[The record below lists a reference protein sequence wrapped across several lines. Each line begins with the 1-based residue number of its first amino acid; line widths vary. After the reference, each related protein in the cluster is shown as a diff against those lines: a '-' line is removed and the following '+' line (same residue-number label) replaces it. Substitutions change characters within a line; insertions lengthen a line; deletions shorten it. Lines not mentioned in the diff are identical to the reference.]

1 MSFRPEPLPPVPDTT
16 AAAVHAAF
24 PKGNLYVDLRTE
36 FGTLYHDQFF
46 TDLYPPEGRPV
57 EVAPWRLALVIVMQ
71 YIEGL
76 TDRQAAD
83 AVRRC
88 IDWKYALSLDLHD
101 PGFDFTLLHDF
112 RERLLA
118 HEAVQRLLDIFL
130 AACKTHGWIKT
141 RGTQRTDSTH
151 VLAAI
156 RRLYYLECVQE
167 ALRSA
172 LNHLSEAD
180 AAWVQQHVPMAW
192 YERYGPRAE
201 VARFPKETSKRDALA
216 LQIGADGYQLLD
228 WLGAE
233 EPAATLRRLPAVE
246 VLRQIWV
253 QHYYRCTVPDLEVL
267 RWRST
272 DEQPPAALLI
282 QSPYDVE
289 ARYSQK
295 RETQWVGY
303 KVHLSETCDVGQP
316 DLITQVSTTPAT
328 TSDFV
333 MAPVIQ
339 EDLAARDLLP
349 GTHLVDSGYVVADVL
364 VSARQQ
370 HIDVVGPPLGSASR
384 QSRDGQG
391 YDLHTFVIDWD
402 AQQAQCPQGHR
413 SVKWTP
419 GQRQT
424 GEAVLRIRFDRATC
438 CACPT
443 RSACTTSPE
452 APRQLTVKP
461 QALHEALQAARQ
473 RQETPEFKAQYAL
486 RAGVESTL
494 SQAVRRFD
502 LRQSRYIGLART
514 HLQQVLTAT
523 AMNIVRV
530 IAWLRGKPLGDK
542 KRPAGHF
549 ARLAPDPLAVGVLA
563 SAGVT

>member
-1 MSFRPEPLPPVPDTT
+1 MSLRPEPLPPIPDST
-16 AAAVHAAF
+16 AAAVRAAF

-36 FGTLYHDQFF
+36 FGTLYHDQLFA
-46 TDLYPPEGRPV
+46 DLYPPEGRPV
-57 EVAPWRLALVIVMQ
+57 EVAPWRLALVMVMQ
-71 YIEGL
+71 FIEGL

-88 IDWKYALSLDLHD
+88 MDWKYALSLDLHD

-118 HEAVQRLLDIFL
+118 HEAVQRLLDTFL
-130 AACKTHGWIKT
+130 AACKTHGWITT
-141 RGTQRTDSTH
+141 RGAQRTDSTH

-167 ALRSA
+167 ALRHA
-172 LNHLSEAD
+172 LNQLSEAD
-180 AAWVQQHVPMAW
+180 AAWVQQHVPLTW
-192 YERYGPRAE
+192 YERYGPRAD
-201 VARFPKETSKRDALA
+201 VGRFPKEASKRDALA

-228 WLGAE
+228 DLGADE
-233 EPAATLRRLPAVE
+233 RVDTLRRLPAVE

-253 QHYYRCTVPDLEVL
+253 QHYYRCTVPGLESL
-267 RWRST
+267 RWRRT

-316 DLITQVSTTPAT
+316 DLITQVSTTRAT

-364 VSARQQ
+364 VSAQQ
-370 HIDVVGPPLGSASR
+370 QQIDVVGPPLGSSSR
-384 QSRDGQG
+384 QQRDGQG
-391 YDLHTFVIDWD
+391 YDLHAFAIDWE
-402 AQQAQCPQGHR
+402 AQQAQCPQGQR

-419 GQRQT
+419 GQSQT
-424 GEAVLRIRFDRATC
+424 GEAVIRIRFARATC
-438 CACPT
+438 RACPT
-443 RSACTTSPE
+443 RQACTSSPE

-461 QALHEALQAARQ
+461 QASHEALQAARQ

-494 SQAVRRFD
+494 SQAVRRFE

-514 HLQQVLTAT
+514 HLQQLLTAT
-523 AMNIVRV
+523 AMNVVRV
-530 IAWLRGKPLGDK
+530 IAWLRGEPLGE
-542 KRPAGHF
+542 RRRQPGHL
-549 ARLAPDPLAVGVLA
+549 AQLAPHPLSRQTVLC
-563 SAGVT
+563 

>member
-1 MSFRPEPLPPVPDTT
+1 MSLRPEPLPPVPDIT
-16 AAAVHAAF
+16 AAAVRAAF
-24 PKGNLYVDLRTE
+24 PKGNLYVDLRAE
-36 FGTLYHDQFF
+36 FGTLYHDQLFA
-46 TDLYPPEGRPV
+46 DLYPPEGRLV
-57 EVAPWRLALVIVMQ
+57 EVAPWRLALVLVMQ
-71 YIEGL
+71 FLEGL

-88 IDWKYALSLDLHD
+88 MDWKYALSLDLHD

-118 HEAVQRLLDIFL
+118 HEAGQRLLDPFL
-130 AACKTHGWIKT
+130 AVCKTRGWIKP

-151 VLAAI
+151 VLAAT

-167 ALRSA
+167 ALRHT
-172 LNHLSEAD
+172 LNQLSETD
-180 AAWVQQHVPMAW
+180 PAWVQHRVPVAW

-201 VARFPKETSKRDALA
+201 VGRYPKEASKRDALA

-233 EPAATLRRLPAVE
+233 EPASSLRQLPAVE

-253 QHYYRCTVPDLEVL
+253 QHYYRCTVPGLATL
-267 RWRST
+267 RWRRP

-289 ARYSQK
+289 ARDSQK

-316 DLITQVSTTPAT
+316 DLITQVHTTPAT

-339 EDLAARDLLP
+339 ADLVARDLAP
-349 GTHLVDSGYVVADVL
+349 GTHLLDSGYVVADVL
-364 VSARQQ
+364 VNATSHYQ
-370 HIDVVGPPLGSASR
+370 IDVVGPPLRSSSR
-384 QSRDGQG
+384 QQRDRRG
-391 YDLHTFVIDWD
+391 YDLHAFVIDWE
-402 AQQAQCPQGHR
+402 AQQAQCPQGHH

-419 GQRQT
+419 GRSQT

-438 CACPT
+438 RACPT
-443 RSACTTSPE
+443 RQACTASPE

-461 QALHEALQAARQ
+461 QASHEALQAARQ
-473 RQETPEFKAQYAL
+473 RQETPAFKAQYAL

-502 LRQSRYIGLART
+502 LRHSRYIGLART
-514 HLQQVLTAT
+514 HLQQLLNAT
-523 AMNIVRV
+523 AMNVVRV
-530 IAWLRGKPLGDK
+530 IAWLHDEPLGERRRK
-542 KRPAGHF
+542 PGHF
-549 ARLAPDPLAVGVLA
+549 ARLAPPPLSRQAVLC
-563 SAGVT
+563 